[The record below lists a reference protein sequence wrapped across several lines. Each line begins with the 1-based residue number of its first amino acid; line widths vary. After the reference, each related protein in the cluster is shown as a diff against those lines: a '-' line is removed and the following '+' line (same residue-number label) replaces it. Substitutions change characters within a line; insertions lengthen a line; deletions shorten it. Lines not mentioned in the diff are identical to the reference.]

1 MFGAIMTAIYSA
13 RLIYLTFHGKTNLN
27 SKIFLKLKKHLKVMM
42 VPVFI
47 LSIGAIFSGIYFY
60 DIVKYNTF
68 WNNSI
73 YFKENINFVESAHH
87 IPFFYQSFSSY
98 YSNAFCYYG
107 FHIF

>member
-1 MFGAIMTAIYSA
+1 MTAIYSA

-27 SKIFLKLKKHLKVMM
+27 SKSFSEIKEAPKVMM
-42 VPVFI
+42 FPVLI

-87 IPFFYQSFSSY
+87 IPLFFQSFASY
-98 YSNAFCYYG
+98 YCF
-107 FHIF
+107 FFLL